1 MKKGLVVLSIVIIAV
16 AGWFV
21 FLSYDAAQKAD
32 EAAQTPVITVMEI
45 LHASDLQAGVK
56 QAVANNND
64 AAIDE
69 WMSQAKEVAE
79 AASLS
84 SQDKNYL
91 ASQHAREYVIFN
103 AKRQLFNE
111 AFEARYY
118 ALEDIDALKAQY
130 PEAHDL
136 FPRADALLEKR
147 DNIINQI
154 AVAISGDSSPSEA
167 AIKEAQAQWLAQAN
181 ARGEVDSPRGEINS
195 PRGEEDSR
203 PGDAADNSANN

>member
-1 MKKGLVVLSIVIIAV
+1 MKKALVVLSIVVIAV

-21 FLSYDAAQKAD
+21 FLSYDAAEKAD
-32 EAAQTPVITVMEI
+32 EAAQAPGITVMEI

-56 QAVANNND
+56 QAVATNDD

-69 WMSQAKEVAE
+69 WMSQAKSVAE

-84 SQDKNYL
+84 SQDKAYL
-91 ASQHAREYVIFN
+91 DSQHAREYVIFN

-118 ALEDIDALKAQY
+118 ALKDIQGLKAQY
-130 PEAHDL
+130 PEANDL

-147 DNIINQI
+147 DNIIRQI

-181 ARGEVDSPRGEINS
+181 ARGELSSPRGELSS
-195 PRGEEDSR
+195 PRGEARDSDTR
-203 PGDAADNSANN
+203 DASQGN